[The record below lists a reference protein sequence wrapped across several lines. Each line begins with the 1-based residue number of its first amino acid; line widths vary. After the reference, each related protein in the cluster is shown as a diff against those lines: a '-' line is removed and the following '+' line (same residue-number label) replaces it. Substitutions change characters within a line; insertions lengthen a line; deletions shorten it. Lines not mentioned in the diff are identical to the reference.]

1 MKRATPSTSASRA
14 STELATLVSAVA
26 VALAYA
32 LHRFAGVGEA
42 PIVLGTLL
50 LASIVGWNQP
60 AVRRAQPRRGRL
72 VPVVVPVRRP
82 HA

>member
-1 MKRATPSTSASRA
+1 MKRTTPTTAARRATI
-14 STELATLVSAVA
+14 ELATLVSAAA
-26 VALAYA
+26 VVLAYA
-32 LHRFAGVGEA
+32 VHRFAGLGEA

-50 LASIVGWNQP
+50 LASIIGWNQP
-60 AVRRAQPRRGRL
+60 AVRRAPPRRGRL